1 MQQTIYA
8 NQEHR
13 QAIETYLL
21 MCKDFVKETS
31 TKIRYKNYLEV
42 IDLILEYHNNYSSG
56 TRERGNF
63 FDWLMIIPI
72 NVSVATNGY
81 FAALETKGNAAV
93 LRAYKVVLDELL
105 RDTVDKIDAI
115 EPKNDWDIFR
125 NIKANR

>member
-1 MQQTIYA
+1 MRKPIYA

-21 MCKDFVKETS
+21 MCEEFVKETS
-31 TKIRYKNYLEV
+31 SKTRHQNYLEV
-42 IDLILEYHNNYSSG
+42 LDLILEYHNSYG
-56 TRERGNF
+56 TGTKEHNF

-81 FAALETKGNAAV
+81 FAALETKKNRAI

-105 RDTVDKIDAI
+105 QETVDKIDRI
-115 EPKNDWDIFR
+115 DPQDD
-125 NIKANR
+125 

>member
-1 MQQTIYA
+1 MRKPIYA

-21 MCKDFVKETS
+21 MCEEFVKETS
-31 TKIRYKNYLEV
+31 SKARHQNYLEV
-42 IDLILEYHNNYSSG
+42 IDIILEYHNSYGSG
-56 TRERGNF
+56 TKEHNF

-81 FAALETKGNAAV
+81 FAALETKRNRGI

-105 RDTVDKIDAI
+105 QETVGKIDRI
-115 EPKNDWDIFR
+115 DPEDD
-125 NIKANR
+125 

>member
-93 LRAYKVVLDELL
+93 IRAYKVVLDELL

-115 EPKNDWDIFR
+115 EPKND
-125 NIKANR
+125 

>member
-1 MQQTIYA
+1 MRKTIYA

-21 MCKDFVKETS
+21 MSQEFVKETS
-31 TKIRYKNYLEV
+31 SKARYNNYLEV
-42 IDLILEYHNNYSSG
+42 IDLILEYHNSYGSG
-56 TRERGNF
+56 AKEHNF

-81 FAALETKGNAAV
+81 FAALETKRNASL

-105 RDTVDKIDAI
+105 NETVDKIDKI
-115 EPKNDWDIFR
+115 EPTDDWDLCR
-125 NIKANR
+125 NSKVIR